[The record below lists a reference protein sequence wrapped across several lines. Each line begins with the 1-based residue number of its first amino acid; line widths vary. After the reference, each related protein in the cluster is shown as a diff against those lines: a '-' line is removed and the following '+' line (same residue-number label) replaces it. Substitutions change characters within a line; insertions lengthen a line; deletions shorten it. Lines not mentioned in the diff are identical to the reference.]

1 MLKDKL
7 DGLRDYKLKRE
18 YLEFEREKLVSEMAS
33 PASRRDQRK
42 AYEEFMQRD
51 AQVSQGFG

>member
-1 MLKDKL
+1 M

-51 AQVSQGFG
+51 AQVAQGFG